1 MNYKL
6 ISKLLGYILLIE
18 TAFMAPSLILSL
30 VERDGSS
37 YGFLIPMAIAVFLG
51 LILINLKIKKNSM
64 SPRDGI
70 LTVTASWVLVS
81 IVGALPLW
89 ISAGMTYVDSFFEIV
104 SGFTTTGASVIS
116 GIESFPRSV
125 VLWRSITHWIGGMG
139 ILVFTVGL
147 LPKLGV
153 GAFQI
158 FKAESP
164 GPVAG
169 KIESRISQSSKRL
182 YIIYLIL
189 SLMLFICLKFAGM
202 SVFDSLVHTF
212 GVLGTG
218 GFSSYN
224 DSFMSYEGNSVHFIL
239 AIFMFLSSTNFAI
252 YALLSK
258 KKFKEVIQNDEL
270 KLWISIIIGAITLI
284 TLDLYSK
291 GYPSLFMAFRDSA
304 FQVTSISSTS
314 GFANADYELWP
325 SFSKFILLILMLF
338 GGCAGSTGGGMKI
351 VRISILLKLIKREMK
366 KATHPKAVL
375 PVMSD
380 GKSLS
385 DEVVLGISAYLGTYF
400 VIAVLSTALVT
411 LSGVD
416 VITGFSSVATTLSN
430 VGPGFGDIGP
440 TKNFYFYS
448 DFFKLYFSVLM
459 LLGRLEFFTIMA
471 LFTRGRHRKEIIK
484 L

>member
-6 ISKLLGYILLIE
+6 ISKILGYILLIE

-30 VERDGSS
+30 VEKDGSAP
-37 YGFLIPMAIAVFLG
+37 GFLIPMAIAILLG
-51 LILINLKIKKNSM
+51 LILINLKVKSRSL

-70 LTVTASWVLVS
+70 LIVTASWILVS
-81 IVGALPLW
+81 IVGAIPLF
-89 ISAGMTYVDSFFEIV
+89 IAANMTYVDSFFEIV
-104 SGFTTTGASVIS
+104 SGFTTTGATVIS

-153 GAFQI
+153 GGFQI

-169 KIESRISQSSKRL
+169 KIESTISQSSKRL
-182 YIIYLIL
+182 YIIYIIL
-189 SLMLFICLKFAGM
+189 SAALFTCLKIAGM
-202 SVFDSLVHTF
+202 PVFDSFVHTF

-224 DSFMSYEGNSVHFIL
+224 DSFMSYEGNAVHFIL
-239 AIFMFLSSTNFAI
+239 ALFMFLSATNFTI
-252 YALLSK
+252 YSLISR
-258 KKFKEVIQNDEL
+258 KKFKEVLQNDEL
-270 KLWISIIIGAITLI
+270 KLWILITIGAITFI
-284 TLDLYSK
+284 TIDLFSK
-291 GYPSLFMAFRDSA
+291 GYPSLLLAFRDSA

-325 SFSKFILLILMLF
+325 SFSKFILLILMIF
-338 GGCAGSTGGGMKI
+338 GGCAGSTGGGIK
-351 VRISILLKLIKREMK
+351 VTRISILLKLIKREMR

-375 PVMSD
+375 PIIAD
-380 GKSLS
+380 GKTLS
-385 DEVVLGISAYLGTYF
+385 DEVVLGINAYLGTYF
-400 VIAVLSTALVT
+400 VIALVSTAVVT

-440 TKNFYFYS
+440 TKNFAFYNN
-448 DFFKLYFSVLM
+448 FFKLYFSALM
-459 LLGRLEFFTIMA
+459 LLGRLEFFTILA
-471 LFTRGRHRKEIIK
+471 LFSKGRRRKEIIK

>member
-51 LILINLKIKKNSM
+51 LILINLKIKKNSL

-70 LTVTASWVLVS
+70 LTVTASWILVS

-125 VLWRSITHWIGGMG
+125 ILWRSITHWIGGMG

-239 AIFMFLSSTNFAI
+239 AVFMFLSSTNFAI

-258 KKFKEVIQNDEL
+258 KKFKEVLQNDEL

-385 DEVVLGISAYLGTYF
+385 DEVVLGINAYLGTYF

-416 VITGFSSVATTLSN
+416 VITGFTSVATCLSN

>member
-51 LILINLKIKKNSM
+51 LILINLKIKKNSL

-70 LTVTASWVLVS
+70 LTVTASWILVS

-189 SLMLFICLKFAGM
+189 SLMLFIWLKLAGM
-202 SVFDSLVHTF
+202 PVFDSLVHTF

-224 DSFMSYEGNSVHFIL
+224 DSLMSYEGNSVHFIL
-239 AIFMFLSSTNFAI
+239 AIFMFLSSTNFVI

-270 KLWISIIIGAITLI
+270 KLWICIIIGAIALI

-385 DEVVLGISAYLGTYF
+385 DEVVLGINAYLGTYF

>member
-70 LTVTASWVLVS
+70 LTVTASWILVS

-116 GIESFPRSV
+116 GIESFPRSII
-125 VLWRSITHWIGGMG
+125 LWRSITHWIGGMG

-239 AIFMFLSSTNFAI
+239 AVFMFLSSTNFAI

-258 KKFKEVIQNDEL
+258 KKFKEVLQNDEL

-385 DEVVLGISAYLGTYF
+385 DEVVLGINAYLGTYF

>member
-51 LILINLKIKKNSM
+51 LILINLKIKKNSL

-70 LTVTASWVLVS
+70 LTVTASWILVS

-125 VLWRSITHWIGGMG
+125 ILWRSITHWIGGMG

-258 KKFKEVIQNDEL
+258 KKFKEVLQNDEL

-385 DEVVLGISAYLGTYF
+385 DEVVLGINAYLGTYF

>member
-6 ISKLLGYILLIE
+6 IWKILGYILLIE
-18 TAFMAPSLILSL
+18 TAFMTPSLGLSL
-30 VERDGSS
+30 VEKDGSMQ
-37 YGFLIPMAIAVFLG
+37 GFLIPMAIAVFLG
-51 LILINLKIKKNSM
+51 LILINLKIKKRTL

-70 LTVTASWVLVS
+70 LTVTASWILVS
-81 IVGALPLW
+81 IIGALPLY
-89 ISAGMTYVDSFFEIV
+89 IAADMSYVDSFFEIV
-104 SGFTTTGASVIS
+104 SGFTTTGATVIS

-125 VLWRSITHWIGGMG
+125 VLWRSVTHWIGGMG

-182 YIIYLIL
+182 YIIYIIL
-189 SLMLFICLKFAGM
+189 TLALFTALKIAGM
-202 SVFDSLVHTF
+202 SVFDSLVHAF

-224 DSFMSYEGNSVHFIL
+224 DSFMSYEGNAVHFIL
-239 AIFMFLSSTNFAI
+239 SIFMFLSSTNFVI
-252 YALLSK
+252 YALISK
-258 KKFKEVIQNDEL
+258 KKFKEVRQNDEL
-270 KLWISIIIGAITLI
+270 KLWICIIFGSIVLI
-284 TLDLYSK
+284 TINLLAN
-291 GYPSLFMAFRDSA
+291 GYTSTLMAFRDSA

-325 SFSKFILLILMLF
+325 SFSKFVLLILMLF
-338 GGCAGSTGGGMKI
+338 GGCAGSTGGGIKI
-351 VRISILLKLIKREMK
+351 TRISILLKLIKREMK
-366 KATHPKAVL
+366 RATHPKAVL
-375 PVMSD
+375 PVLAD

-385 DEVVLGISAYLGTYF
+385 DEVVLGINAYLGTYF
-400 VIAVLSTALVT
+400 VIALLSTAIVT

-440 TKNFYFYS
+440 TKNFHFYS
-448 DFFKLYFSVLM
+448 DFYKLYFSALM
-459 LLGRLEFFTIMA
+459 LLGRLEFFTILA
-471 LFTRGRHRKEIIK
+471 LFSRARHRKEIIK

>member
-6 ISKLLGYILLIE
+6 ISKILGHILLIE

-30 VERDGSS
+30 VERDGST
-37 YGFLIPMAIAVFLG
+37 YGFLIPMALAVFLG
-51 LILINLKIKKNSM
+51 LILINLKVKKRSL

-70 LTVTASWVLVS
+70 LIVTASWILVS
-81 IVGALPLW
+81 LVGAIPLY
-89 ISAGMTYVDSFFEIV
+89 IAADMTYVDSFFEIV
-104 SGFTTTGASVIS
+104 SGFTTTGATVIS
-116 GIESFPRSV
+116 NIESFPRSV
-125 VLWRSITHWIGGMG
+125 IFWRSITHWIGGMG

-153 GAFQI
+153 GGFQI

-169 KIESRISQSSKRL
+169 KIESTISQSSKRL
-182 YIIYLIL
+182 YIIYIIL
-189 SLMLFICLKFAGM
+189 SAVLFVCLKIAGM

-218 GFSSYN
+218 GFSSYG
-224 DSFMSYEGNSVHFIL
+224 DSFMSYKGNAVHFIL
-239 AIFMFLSSTNFAI
+239 SFFMFLSATNFTI
-252 YALLSK
+252 YSLISR
-258 KKFKEVIQNDEL
+258 KKFKEVLQNDEL
-270 KLWISIIIGAITLI
+270 KLWILI
-284 TLDLYSK
+284 TLGSIILIAIDLFLNGYS
-291 GYPSLFMAFRDSA
+291 SAFMAFRDSA

-325 SFSKFILLILMLF
+325 SFSKFILLILMIF
-338 GGCAGSTGGGMKI
+338 GGCAGSTGGGIKI
-351 VRISILLKLIKREMK
+351 TRISLLLKLIKREMK
-366 KATHPKAVL
+366 RATHPKAVL
-375 PVMSD
+375 PISAD
-380 GKSLS
+380 GKILS
-385 DEVVLGISAYLGTYF
+385 DEVVLGINAYLGTYF
-400 VIAVLSTALVT
+400 IIAIISTGIVT

-430 VGPGFGDIGP
+430 VGPGFGGIGP
-440 TKNFYFYS
+440 TKNFEFYN

-459 LLGRLEFFTIMA
+459 LLGRLEFFTILA
-471 LFTRGRHRKEIIK
+471 LFTRGRHRKDIIK

>member
-51 LILINLKIKKNSM
+51 LILINLKIKKNSL

-70 LTVTASWVLVS
+70 LTVTASWILVS

-116 GIESFPRSV
+116 GIESFPRSII
-125 VLWRSITHWIGGMG
+125 LWRSITHWIGGMG

-291 GYPSLFMAFRDSA
+291 GYPSLSMAFRDSA

-385 DEVVLGISAYLGTYF
+385 DEVVLGINAYLGTYF

-416 VITGFSSVATTLSN
+416 VITGFTSVATCLSN

>member
-6 ISKLLGYILLIE
+6 ISKILGYILLIE

-30 VERDGSS
+30 VEKDGSAP
-37 YGFLIPMAIAVFLG
+37 GFLIPMAIAILLG
-51 LILINLKIKKNSM
+51 LILINLKVKKRSL

-70 LTVTASWVLVS
+70 LIVTASWVLVS
-81 IVGALPLW
+81 LVGAIPLF
-89 ISAGMTYVDSFFEIV
+89 IAANMTYVDSFFEIV
-104 SGFTTTGASVIS
+104 SGFTTTGATVIS

-125 VLWRSITHWIGGMG
+125 VFWRSITHWIGGMG

-153 GAFQI
+153 GGFQI

-169 KIESRISQSSKRL
+169 KIESTISQSSKRL
-182 YIIYLIL
+182 YIIYIIL
-189 SLMLFICLKFAGM
+189 SAALFTCLKIAGM

-224 DSFMSYEGNSVHFIL
+224 DSFMSYEGNAVHFIL
-239 AIFMFLSSTNFAI
+239 AFFMFLSATNFTI
-252 YALLSK
+252 YSLISR
-258 KKFKEVIQNDEL
+258 KKFKEVLQNDEL
-270 KLWISIIIGAITLI
+270 KLWILITLAAIFFI

-291 GYPSLFMAFRDSA
+291 GYPSLLLAFRDSA

-325 SFSKFILLILMLF
+325 SFSKFILLILMIF
-338 GGCAGSTGGGMKI
+338 GGCAGSTGGGIK
-351 VRISILLKLIKREMK
+351 VTRISILLKLIKREMR

-375 PVMSD
+375 PIIAD
-380 GKSLS
+380 GKTLS
-385 DEVVLGISAYLGTYF
+385 DEVVLGINAYLGTYF
-400 VIAVLSTALVT
+400 VIALASTAVVT

-440 TKNFYFYS
+440 TKNFAFYN
-448 DFFKLYFSVLM
+448 DFFKLYFSALM
-459 LLGRLEFFTIMA
+459 LLGRLEFFTILA
-471 LFTRGRHRKEIIK
+471 LFSKGRRRKEIIK

>member
-51 LILINLKIKKNSM
+51 LILINLKIKKNSL

-70 LTVTASWVLVS
+70 LTVTASWILVS

-116 GIESFPRSV
+116 GIESFPRSII
-125 VLWRSITHWIGGMG
+125 LWRSITHWIGGMG

-258 KKFKEVIQNDEL
+258 KKFKEVLQNDEL

-385 DEVVLGISAYLGTYF
+385 DEVVLGINAYLGTYF

>member
-51 LILINLKIKKNSM
+51 LILINLKIKKNSL

-70 LTVTASWVLVS
+70 LTVTASWILVS

-116 GIESFPRSV
+116 GIESFPRSII
-125 VLWRSITHWIGGMG
+125 LWRSITHWIGGMG

-169 KIESRISQSSKRL
+169 KLESRISQSSKRL

-189 SLMLFICLKFAGM
+189 TLTLFICLNLAGM
-202 SVFDSLVHTF
+202 PFFESLVHTF

-258 KKFKEVIQNDEL
+258 KKFKEVLQNDEL
-270 KLWISIIIGAITLI
+270 KLWICIIIVAITLI
-284 TLDLYSK
+284 TLDLYSE

-314 GFANADYELWP
+314 GFSNADYELWP

-338 GGCAGSTGGGMKI
+338 GGCAGSTGGGIKI

-385 DEVVLGISAYLGTYF
+385 DEVVLGINAYLGTYF

-416 VITGFSSVATTLSN
+416 VITGFSSVATALSN

-448 DFFKLYFSVLM
+448 DFFKLYFSFLM

-471 LFTRGRHRKEIIK
+471 LFTGGRHRKEIIK

>member
-51 LILINLKIKKNSM
+51 LILINLKIKKNSL

-81 IVGALPLW
+81 IIGALPLC

-189 SLMLFICLKFAGM
+189 TLALFILLKLAGM
-202 SVFDSLVHTF
+202 PVFDSLVHTF

-224 DSFMSYEGNSVHFIL
+224 DSL
-239 AIFMFLSSTNFAI
+239 
-252 YALLSK
+252 
-258 KKFKEVIQNDEL
+258 
-270 KLWISIIIGAITLI
+270 
-284 TLDLYSK
+284 
-291 GYPSLFMAFRDSA
+291 MA
-304 FQVTSISSTS
+304 
-314 GFANADYELWP
+314 Y
-325 SFSKFILLILMLF
+325 
-338 GGCAGSTGGGMKI
+338 
-351 VRISILLKLIKREMK
+351 
-366 KATHPKAVL
+366 
-375 PVMSD
+375 
-380 GKSLS
+380 
-385 DEVVLGISAYLGTYF
+385 
-400 VIAVLSTALVT
+400 
-411 LSGVD
+411 
-416 VITGFSSVATTLSN
+416 
-430 VGPGFGDIGP
+430 
-440 TKNFYFYS
+440 
-448 DFFKLYFSVLM
+448 
-459 LLGRLEFFTIMA
+459 
-471 LFTRGRHRKEIIK
+471 
-484 L
+484 

>member
-18 TAFMAPSLILSL
+18 TAFMAPSLIMSL

-51 LILINLKIKKNSM
+51 LILINLKIKKNSL

-70 LTVTASWVLVS
+70 LTVTASWILVS

-116 GIESFPRSV
+116 GIESFPRSII
-125 VLWRSITHWIGGMG
+125 LWRSVTHWIGGMG

-258 KKFKEVIQNDEL
+258 KKFKEVLQNDEL

-338 GGCAGSTGGGMKI
+338 GGCAGSTGGGIKI

-385 DEVVLGISAYLGTYF
+385 DEVVLGINAYLGTYF

>member
-51 LILINLKIKKNSM
+51 LILINLKIKKNSL

-81 IVGALPLW
+81 IIGALPLC

-182 YIIYLIL
+182 YIIYIIL
-189 SLMLFICLKFAGM
+189 TLALFILLKLAGM
-202 SVFDSLVHTF
+202 PVFDSLVHTF

-224 DSFMSYEGNSVHFIL
+224 DSLMSYEGNAVHFIL

-270 KLWISIIIGAITLI
+270 KLWILIIVVAIALI
-284 TLDLYSK
+284 TIDLFSK
-291 GYPSLFMAFRDSA
+291 GYSSLFMAFRDSA

-325 SFSKFILLILMLF
+325 SFSKFILIILMIF
-338 GGCAGSTGGGMKI
+338 GGCAGSTGGGIKI
-351 VRISILLKLIKREMK
+351 VRISILLKLIKREMQ

-375 PVMSD
+375 PVISD

-385 DEVVLGISAYLGTYF
+385 DEVVLSINAYLGTYF
-400 VIAVLSTALVT
+400 VIAGLSTGLVT

-440 TKNFYFYS
+440 TKNFHFYS
-448 DFFKLYFSVLM
+448 DFFKLYFSLLM

>member
-51 LILINLKIKKNSM
+51 LILINLKIKKNSL

-70 LTVTASWVLVS
+70 LTVTASWILVS

-125 VLWRSITHWIGGMG
+125 ILWRSITHWIGGMG

-258 KKFKEVIQNDEL
+258 KKFKEVLQNDEL

-385 DEVVLGISAYLGTYF
+385 DEVVLGINAYLGTYF

-416 VITGFSSVATTLSN
+416 VITGFSSVATALSN

>member
-6 ISKLLGYILLIE
+6 ISKILGHILLIE

-30 VERDGSS
+30 VERDGST
-37 YGFLIPMAIAVFLG
+37 YGFLIPMALAVFLG
-51 LILINLKIKKNSM
+51 LILINLKVKKRSL

-70 LTVTASWVLVS
+70 LIVTASWILVS
-81 IVGALPLW
+81 LVGAIPLY
-89 ISAGMTYVDSFFEIV
+89 IAADMTYVDSFFEIV
-104 SGFTTTGASVIS
+104 SGFTTTGATVIS
-116 GIESFPRSV
+116 NIESFPRSV
-125 VLWRSITHWIGGMG
+125 IFWRSITHWIGGMG

-153 GAFQI
+153 GGFQI

-169 KIESRISQSSKRL
+169 KIESTISQSSKRL
-182 YIIYLIL
+182 YIIYIIL
-189 SLMLFICLKFAGM
+189 SAVLFVCLKIAGM

-218 GFSSYN
+218 GFSSYG
-224 DSFMSYEGNSVHFIL
+224 DSFMSYKGNAVHFIL
-239 AIFMFLSSTNFAI
+239 SFFMFLSATNFTI
-252 YALLSK
+252 YSLISR
-258 KKFKEVIQNDEL
+258 KKFKEVLQNDEL
-270 KLWISIIIGAITLI
+270 KLWILI
-284 TLDLYSK
+284 TLGSIILIAIDLFLNGYS
-291 GYPSLFMAFRDSA
+291 SAFMAFRDSA

-325 SFSKFILLILMLF
+325 SFSKFILLILMIF
-338 GGCAGSTGGGMKI
+338 GGCAGSTGGGIKI
-351 VRISILLKLIKREMK
+351 TRISLLLKLIKREMK
-366 KATHPKAVL
+366 RATHPKAVL
-375 PVMSD
+375 PISAD
-380 GKSLS
+380 GKILS
-385 DEVVLGISAYLGTYF
+385 DEVVLGINAYLGTYF
-400 VIAVLSTALVT
+400 ILAIVSTGIVT

-430 VGPGFGDIGP
+430 VGPGFGEIGP

-448 DFFKLYFSVLM
+448 DFLKLYFSVLM
-459 LLGRLEFFTIMA
+459 LLGRLEFFTILA
-471 LFTRGRHRKEIIK
+471 LFSKNRRRKDIIR

>member
-18 TAFMAPSLILSL
+18 TAFMAPSLLLSL
-30 VERDGSS
+30 VEKDGSAS
-37 YGFLIPMAIAVFLG
+37 GFIIPMAIAILLG
-51 LILINLKIKKNSM
+51 LILINLKVKSRSL

-70 LTVTASWVLVS
+70 LIVTASWVLVS
-81 IVGALPLW
+81 LVGAIPLF
-89 ISAGMTYVDSFFEIV
+89 IAANMTYVDSFFEIV
-104 SGFTTTGASVIS
+104 SGFTTTGATVIS

-153 GAFQI
+153 GGFQI

-169 KIESRISQSSKRL
+169 KIESTISQSSKRL
-182 YIIYLIL
+182 YIIYIIL
-189 SLMLFICLKFAGM
+189 SLALFTCLKIAGM
-202 SVFDSLVHTF
+202 PVFDSFVHTF

-224 DSFMSYEGNSVHFIL
+224 DSFMSYEGNAVHFIL
-239 AIFMFLSSTNFAI
+239 ALFMFLSATNFTI
-252 YALLSK
+252 YSLISR
-258 KKFKEVIQNDEL
+258 KKFKEVLQNDEL
-270 KLWISIIIGAITLI
+270 RLWILITIGAIIFI
-284 TLDLYSK
+284 TIDLFAK
-291 GYPSLFMAFRDSA
+291 GYPSLLLAFRDSA

-325 SFSKFILLILMLF
+325 SFSKFILLILMIF
-338 GGCAGSTGGGMKI
+338 GGCAGSTGGGIK
-351 VRISILLKLIKREMK
+351 VTRISILLKLIRREMR

-375 PVMSD
+375 PILSD
-380 GKSLS
+380 GKTLS
-385 DEVVLGISAYLGTYF
+385 DEVVLGINAYLGTYF
-400 VIAVLSTALVT
+400 VIALVSTAIVT

-440 TKNFYFYS
+440 TKNFAFYS
-448 DFFKLYFSVLM
+448 DFFKLYFSALM
-459 LLGRLEFFTIMA
+459 LLGRLEFFTILA
-471 LFTRGRHRKEIIK
+471 LFSKSRRRKEIIK

>member
-189 SLMLFICLKFAGM
+189 SLMLFICLKLAGM
-202 SVFDSLVHTF
+202 PIFDSLVHTF

-224 DSFMSYEGNSVHFIL
+224 DSLMSYEGNSVHFIL
-239 AIFMFLSSTNFAI
+239 AIFMFLSSTNFVI

-258 KKFKEVIQNDEL
+258 KKFKEVLQNDEL
-270 KLWISIIIGAITLI
+270 KLWICIIIGAIALI

-351 VRISILLKLIKREMK
+351 VRISILLQLIKREM
-366 KATHPKAVL
+366 
-375 PVMSD
+375 
-380 GKSLS
+380 
-385 DEVVLGISAYLGTYF
+385 
-400 VIAVLSTALVT
+400 
-411 LSGVD
+411 
-416 VITGFSSVATTLSN
+416 
-430 VGPGFGDIGP
+430 
-440 TKNFYFYS
+440 
-448 DFFKLYFSVLM
+448 
-459 LLGRLEFFTIMA
+459 
-471 LFTRGRHRKEIIK
+471 
-484 L
+484 

>member
-51 LILINLKIKKNSM
+51 LILINLKIKKNSL

-70 LTVTASWVLVS
+70 LTVTASWILVS

-116 GIESFPRSV
+116 GIESFPRSII
-125 VLWRSITHWIGGMG
+125 LWRSITHWIGGMG

-385 DEVVLGISAYLGTYF
+385 DEVVLGINAYLGTYF

>member
-189 SLMLFICLKFAGM
+189 TLILFICLKLAGM
-202 SVFDSLVHTF
+202 PIFDSLVHTF

-224 DSFMSYEGNSVHFIL
+224 DSLMSYEGNSVHFIL
-239 AIFMFLSSTNFAI
+239 AIFMFLSSTNFVI

-258 KKFKEVIQNDEL
+258 KKFKEVLQNDEL
-270 KLWISIIIGAITLI
+270 KLWICIIIGAIALI

-385 DEVVLGISAYLGTYF
+385 DEVVLGINAYLGTYF